1 MTETKIEGNTIRPTR
16 TLTVSRMAA
25 VNPADDL
32 MIDANNDG
40 WITHAAPGAGYAW
53 VISSVTVGFAL
64 QPVGPFRLEILY
76 NVGAGNVVVFNSYV
90 GGPECGNGTNVS
102 GINTFGFYWP
112 VSRLFPENASVTVTL
127 YSGDGVTASSLNLLS
142 WVEDLA

>member
-32 MIDANNDG
+32 MILANNYG
-40 WITHAAPGAGYAW
+40 YITHAAPGLGYAW

-64 QPVGPFRLEILY
+64 QPTGAFRLEILY
-76 NVGAGNVVVFNSYV
+76 NAGAGNVVVFDSYV
-90 GGPECGNGTNVS
+90 GGPECSQGTNVS

-127 YSGDGVTASSLNLLS
+127 YNGDAVTASSLNLLS

>member
-1 MTETKIEGNTIRPTR
+1 MTETKIDGNTIRPTR

-32 MIDANNDG
+32 MIDADNDG

-53 VISSVTVGFAL
+53 VISEVTVGFDM
-64 QPVGPFRLEILY
+64 QPTGAFRLEIWY
-76 NVGAGNVVVFNSYV
+76 NVGAGNVVVFDSYV
-90 GGPECGNGTNVS
+90 GGPECAQGTNVS
-102 GINTFGFYWP
+102 GINVFGFYWP
-112 VSRLFPENASVTVTL
+112 VSRLFPENAQVRVTL
-127 YSGDGVTASSLNLLS
+127 YSGCAATASSLNILS